1 MNDISTLKG
10 VIDFALEKESEAEA
24 QYANLAK
31 LMKSD
36 RLAGIFTE
44 LAAEERKHYETLQN
58 LDVGLVANESIKPV
72 PDLKISDYM
81 HDVSYSPEMSFQ
93 DILVLAMKAEEHS
106 HSLYQGLA
114 DHTGDAELKK
124 LFAFMAMQEATHK
137 LRLETEYDDYIL
149 TQD

>member
-1 MNDISTLKG
+1 MNDESSLKG
-10 VIDFALEKESEAEA
+10 IIDFAIEKEAEAEA
-24 QYANLAK
+24 QYTNLAK
-31 LMKSD
+31 LMKSN
-36 RLAGIFTE
+36 RLADIFTE
-44 LAAEERKHYETLQN
+44 LAAEEHKHYEALQN
-58 LDVGLVANESIKPV
+58 LDVGLVANAVIKPI

-81 HDVSYSPEMSFQ
+81 HDVAYSPEMSFQ
-93 DILVLAMKAEEHS
+93 DVLVLAMKAEEHS

-124 LFAFMAMQEATHK
+124 LFQFMAMQEARHK

>member
-1 MNDISTLKG
+1 MTDMSSLEG
-10 VIDFALEKESEAEA
+10 VVDFALEKEAEAEA
-24 QYANLAK
+24 QYNSLAK
-31 LMKSD
+31 LIKSE
-36 RLAGIFTE
+36 RLAEIFTE
-44 LAAEERKHYETLQN
+44 LAAEEHKHYQALQN
-58 LDVGLVANESIKPV
+58 LDVRMVADATIKPV

-81 HDVSYSPEMSFQ
+81 HDVAYSPEMSFQ

-114 DHTGDAELKK
+114 DHTGDADLKK
-124 LFAFMAMQEATHK
+124 FFAFMAMQEAKHK

>member
-10 VIDFALEKESEAEA
+10 VIDFALEKEAEAEA
-24 QYANLAK
+24 QYINLAK

-44 LAAEERKHYETLQN
+44 LAGEERKHYEALQN
-58 LDVGLVANESIKPV
+58 LDVGLVASAIIKPI

-81 HDVSYSPEMSFQ
+81 HDVAYSPEMSFQ
-93 DILVLAMKAEEHS
+93 DVLVLAMKAEEHS

-114 DHTGDAELKK
+114 DHTDDAELKK
-124 LFAFMAMQEATHK
+124 LFAFMAMQEARHK